1 MPASASTVAGDG
13 AVIQLQRHVLAQN
26 PSEHVGH
33 VADDF
38 VHVQALGLDDLAAAE
53 GEQLAGQPGR
63 ALGGL
68 RDLLRGT
75 RGRVIQLGHRQ
86 QRGVAVNDG
95 EDVVE
100 IVRDAAGKLA
110 DGLHFL
116 RLAQLFL
123 QPSLRGD
130 IAEQAQHEQRPAVDF
145 DKRIAK
151 FPAPRSAVVQDMLP
165 LPLSARWPRVTK
177 LFAHDA
183 AAFPPGLR
191 IAA

>member
-1 MPASASTVAGDG
+1 MASRALTARFNSTCSIMPASASTVGG
-13 AVIQLQRHVLAQN
+13 RLAVIQLQRHVLAQQ
-26 PSEHVGH
+26 PAEHVGH

-38 VHVQALGLDDLAAAE
+38 VHVQPLGLDELAAAE
-53 GEQLAGQPGR
+53 GEQLPREAGG

-75 RGRVIQLGHRQ
+75 RRGVVEVRRRQ

-100 IVRDAAGKLA
+100 IVRDAAGELA

-123 QPSLRGD
+123 QPPL
-130 IAEQAQHEQRPAVDF
+130 QR
-145 DKRIAK
+145 
-151 FPAPRSAVVQDMLP
+151 
-165 LPLSARWPRVTK
+165 
-177 LFAHDA
+177 
-183 AAFPPGLR
+183 
-191 IAA
+191 